1 MGVGVAPEHSPEER
15 RACREDDF
23 VGLDLLII
31 TGKCDVKEVPL
42 LPQLSKGDA
51 DVCLEVVPAQA
62 EFFCT
67 PHFTVLSLT
76 PVRLP
81 SLFCVS
87 SEV

>member
-1 MGVGVAPEHSPEER
+1 MLIASQDGSEEG
-15 RACREDDF
+15 RARGEDDF